1 MEASGQELLGT
12 AMFTC
17 TARDG
22 TDDLKSLLSV
32 FGGQP
37 VLGMAAGGEI
47 GPRYKRGR
55 PSAQTGDVELQG
67 FTCVCGLFVVP
78 RRMQRACQ
86 LAFRSEDIETEWA
99 TRRKVKAA
107 ILAAARDAESH
118 AANAK
123 AFRHAGCAV
132 MDGVSSASSEA
143 LSDNDVS
150 DDELDVD
157 WDSEMNDDEYHDYE
171 DEQPF
176 EDEAEELE

>member
-1 MEASGQELLGT
+1 
-12 AMFTC
+12 
-17 TARDG
+17 
-22 TDDLKSLLSV
+22 
-32 FGGQP
+32 
-37 VLGMAAGGEI
+37 
-47 GPRYKRGR
+47 
-55 PSAQTGDVELQG
+55 
-67 FTCVCGLFVVP
+67 
-78 RRMQRACQ
+78 MQRACQ